1 MTFITQRGGPPPMGG
16 LSQVN
21 GMPSA
26 DADVPRCHRDIA
38 CHAASA
44 AAATTRRHCHRPAAA
59 GSTWPLN
66 LDITLGYQEAEI
78 GELEALVSGVN
89 QISQSTL
96 LLKKKKEMHEVD
108 DSLDFMKGEYKTRM
122 EACDERQR
130 EFERRQSEMKEQVT
144 KFEKFIQE
152 NDSKRQRAEVKLKQ
166 EKKFLHAKR
175 LEFTKAQTDL
185 DAAEQARTKMI
196 EDLDKLRKYREY
208 LERTVE
214 MSEDNTY
221 EEMWDLLNRYR
232 TLKTANTQLMEQ
244 VQQGEA
250 QIDEM
255 RNELYTLNSAHTNH
269 MLVQNSKIHSHQK
282 HVEELRVANKQGA
295 DMKEK
300 EEEGKKN
307 ESRETGQVIL
317 AIRNLYTRCLNTMH
331 TRVAAVG
338 MEGDNPADR
347 LQMLDLC
354 LKTICERIV
363 DLNDIELMFDDF
375 KHEHDR

>member
-16 LSQVN
+16 LS
-21 GMPSA
+21 
-26 DADVPRCHRDIA
+26 
-38 CHAASA
+38 
-44 AAATTRRHCHRPAAA
+44 
-59 GSTWPLN
+59 
-66 LDITLGYQEAEI
+66 QEAEI

-375 KHEHDR
+375 KHEHDRLEAEKHALALESVVNLTARRRAGVVQGQAGSEAALQVRELGSASVFPRLLEEVP